1 MLFSVN
7 CATNRIRKEESMILI
22 ADSGATKSDW
32 ILLNGNEEQLRFQL
46 VGLNPFYV
54 DTIEI
59 ETILSKEL
67 TPFIENHKIEQ
78 LFFYGAGCSS
88 VFKCMTVEDALSKLF
103 ENAEIVVESDLL
115 GAGRALFNNKEGIA
129 CILGTGSNSCLF
141 DGKKIVENI
150 TSLGY
155 FFGDE
160 GSGAHM
166 GKIFLKD
173 YLLGNLPKDIHNAFM
188 ETYNYNR
195 DNILDAIYNLP
206 FPNRYLASFC
216 EFYTEHL
223 SNKYVFDLV
232 SNSFREFFENQIMQY
247 SKYKKVQ
254 VSFVGSV
261 AFFFES
267 LLRQIADEFEIKID
281 KVLRSPINAL
291 ADYHAI

>member
-1 MLFSVN
+1 
-7 CATNRIRKEESMILI
+7 MILI

-32 ILLNGNEEQLRFQL
+32 ILMNEDEEPMKFQL

-59 ETILSKEL
+59 ENILSKEL
-67 TPFIENHKIEQ
+67 TPYIENKRIQ
-78 LFFYGAGCSS
+78 KVIFYGAGCSS
-88 VFKCMTVEDALSKLF
+88 VFKCMTVEDALDKQF

-115 GAGRALFNNKEGIA
+115 GAARALFKTNEGIA
-129 CILGTGSNSCLF
+129 CILGTGSNSCLY
-141 DGKKIVENI
+141 DGQNIVENI

-160 GSGAHM
+160 GSGAHL

-173 YLLGNLPKDIHNAFM
+173 FLLGKLPKEIETAFKKIH
-188 ETYNYNR
+188 NYNR

-216 EFYTEHL
+216 EFYTDHL
-223 SNKYVFDLV
+223 SNKYIFDMV
-232 SNSFREFFENQIMQY
+232 SNSFREFFVNQIKQY
-247 SKYKKVQ
+247 SDYKTKP

-261 AFFFES
+261 AFFFEP
-267 LLRQIADEFEIKID
+267 LLRQIASEFGVKVD
-281 KVLRSPINAL
+281 QVLRSPIDAL
-291 ADYHAI
+291 ADYHAM